1 MSREHATEADGMVVA
16 PYLYQVNQIGQ
27 LCEAFSLTVY
37 KPQKRFY
44 RNIGQPPDLESFRVI
59 VKETDLYIHA
69 DSDLSDL
76 ASEMVAQY
84 RGYIEGYI
92 RRHPSF
98 LESLVPILVDEPAP
112 SIINEMILAARIAG
126 VGPMAAVAGAIAA
139 NVGRDLLSHTSQVIV
154 ENGGD
159 VFAKTHQTLLMGIYA
174 GSSPLSLKIGLR
186 LDCDNEPMGICTS
199 SGTVGHSLSKGK
211 SDAVCVV
218 SPDCALADAAA
229 TAIGNVI
236 RSPVDISPAIEFGR
250 TITGVTGL
258 VIIMGDQIGCWGKV
272 ALEPIKP
279 KKG

>member
-1 MSREHATEADGMVVA
+1 MSAEHAPETDGMVVTPA
-16 PYLYQVNQIGQ
+16 LYQMSQIGPS
-27 LCEAFSLTVY
+27 CEAFSLTVY

-44 RNIGQPPDLESFRVI
+44 RKIGQPHDLVSFRVV
-59 VKETDLYIHA
+59 VKETDLNIYA

-76 ASEMVAQY
+76 ANEMVVQY

-92 RRHPSF
+92 RRHPIF
-98 LESLVPILVDEPAP
+98 LESLVPLSIDEPAP
-112 SIINEMILAARIAG
+112 SIISEMILAARSAG

-159 VFAKTHQTLLMGIYA
+159 VFAKTNQPLLMGIYA
-174 GSSPLSLKIGLR
+174 GSSPLSLNIGLR
-186 LDCDNEPMGICTS
+186 LDSDSGPMSICTS

-236 RSPVDISPAIEFGR
+236 RSPADISPAIEFGR
-250 TITGVTGL
+250 TITGVAGL
-258 VIIMGDQIGCWGKV
+258 VIIIGDRIGCWGKV